1 MNNLYEITGDIKDI
15 NTLLINRNQFEREAI
30 YTPVVQNIIR
40 AKSRLEIEILLIELL
55 LEDPDREFT
64 ASDMEYWNQTHDK
77 IYALAKN
84 KDHRATRKD

>member
-15 NTLLINRNQFEREAI
+15 NTLLINRNQFEREAT

-40 AKSRLEIEILLIELL
+40 AKSRLEIELNLIELL
-55 LEDPDREFT
+55 LEDPNQEFT
-64 ASDMEYWNQTHDK
+64 ASDMEYWNPTHDK

-84 KDHRATRKD
+84 KDQCATRKD